1 VVFHPLGDSNKHVKI
16 INHRRLPYYLTILC
30 EDLGFFWLGHRP
42 HLRIKDIF
50 QKEIKGCWKN
60 RKSFPI
66 IPNNAYEHLKLL
78 KSTISATGR
87 EFLILP
93 LWHSLNSNK
102 GGDEYEI

>member
-1 VVFHPLGDSNKHVKI
+1 MYEIMSTERFFIFILKTCI
-16 INHRRLPYYLTILC
+16 IIQNV
-30 EDLGFFWLGHRP
+30 GGNFKVFFWLGYRP

-78 KSTISATGR
+78 KSAISATGR